1 MKTHHHVKWFDYYLV
16 CETMCSHYKSSEVTI
31 FNSRIRPKCFSAMEA
46 GFFYDCSSGKYPI
59 FSCFL
64 FVNIWLPNISK
75 KKSWKFYGNCV
86 EISNFLLFQFC
97 VFTTFILKSLRV
109 LLQKVGQK
117 VCENIGNVFC
127 GIHSPVSKLKWV
139 YRQNQAI
146 LEQKDTLLSQIH
158 ECNIMALWFFL

>member
-1 MKTHHHVKWFDYYLV
+1 MGIVLK
-16 CETMCSHYKSSEVTI
+16 
-31 FNSRIRPKCFSAMEA
+31 SRIFY
-46 GFFYDCSSGKYPI
+46 FFN
-59 FSCFL
+59 
-64 FVNIWLPNISK
+64 FVFVQHLSH
-75 KKSWKFYGNCV
+75 
-86 EISNFLLFQFC
+86 
-97 VFTTFILKSLRV
+97 SLRV
-109 LLQKVGQK
+109 LLQKVVQK